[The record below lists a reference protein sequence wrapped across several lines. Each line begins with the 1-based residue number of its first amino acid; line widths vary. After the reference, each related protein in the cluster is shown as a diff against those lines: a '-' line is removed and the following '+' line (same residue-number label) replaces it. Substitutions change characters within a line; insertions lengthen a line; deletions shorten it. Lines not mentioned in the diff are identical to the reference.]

1 MHSQQMTFDN
11 EKAQMQQQILFCNE
25 TIKDLKQRHAEA
37 KIMYQNTL
45 ENLESAKG
53 QANEE
58 LENQR
63 LIDLKNC
70 HAQEIDNL
78 ESEHENV
85 KRKLEMDIENLTKKR
100 DELDLALKLEQTTRQ
115 SEKQSSEDEINT
127 LKHNVERLTEKAKI
141 LERQMTTKIME
152 KDAESERKI
161 RALEDEMENL
171 KERQSMELNERQR

>member
-1 MHSQQMTFDN
+1 
-11 EKAQMQQQILFCNE
+11 
-25 TIKDLKQRHAEA
+25 
-37 KIMYQNTL
+37 MYQNTL

-115 SEKQSSEDEINT
+115 SEK
-127 LKHNVERLTEKAKI
+127 
-141 LERQMTTKIME
+141 
-152 KDAESERKI
+152 
-161 RALEDEMENL
+161 
-171 KERQSMELNERQR
+171 